1 MKRFAIIALLLFVAG
16 TCRAQDV
23 LPGVNRIVFL
33 GDSITYDGK
42 YVADVETELI
52 LRLGSRRF
60 EILDLGLPSETV
72 SGLSEPGHA
81 GGKFPR
87 PDLHERLERVLEKTT
102 PDLVFACYGMNDGI
116 YQPLDEGRFEKFKDG
131 MRWLHETVT
140 ARHVKIIHLTPPV
153 FDPVPIAKKVAP
165 ADKVDADH
173 PYEGYDD
180 VLTAYSNW
188 LLERRKDGWTVIDL
202 HGPMK
207 RLLAEHRKTDP
218 AFSFSRDGVHPGD
231 EGHLVMAEA
240 VLRGLPTAIVPND
253 ARSPRFQKLDAL
265 VAKRTRLMEDQWLH
279 VTGHRRPGMATTMPL
294 QKFQMTVDD
303 LTRRIDQVTR
313 Q

>member
-1 MKRFAIIALLLFVAG
+1 MKRLLVITLLFLTA

-42 YVADVETELI
+42 YVADVETELL

-87 PDLHERLERVLEKTT
+87 PDLHERLDRVLERTT

-131 MRWLHETVT
+131 VRRLHEKVT
-140 ARHVKIIHLTPPV
+140 AKGIKIIHLTPPV
-153 FDPVPIAKKVAP
+153 FDPAPIAKKVAS
-165 ADKVDADH
+165 AEKVDADH
-173 PYEGYDD
+173 PYERYDDD

-188 LLERRKDGWTVIDL
+188 LMEQRKEGWVVIDL

-207 RLLAEHRKTDP
+207 RLLAERRKADP
-218 AFSFSRDGVHPGD
+218 AFSFSHDGVHPGA

-240 VLRGLPTAIVPND
+240 ILRGLPTAIVLND
-253 ARSPRFQKLDAL
+253 AQSPRFQKLYPL
-265 VAKRTRLMEDQWLH
+265 VAERTRLMEDQWLR
-279 VTGHRRPGMATTMPL
+279 VTGHRRPGMATTMPID
-294 QKFQMTVDD
+294 KFQAKVYD
-303 LTRRIDQVTR
+303 LSRRIDEVSR
-313 Q
+313 R

>member
-1 MKRFAIIALLLFVAG
+1 MRRFAVIALLFLACA
-16 TCRAQDV
+16 CRAQDA

-42 YVADVETELI
+42 YVADVETELL

-72 SGLSEPGHA
+72 SGLSESGHA

-87 PDLHERLERVLEKTT
+87 PDLHERLDRVLEKTT

-116 YQPLDEGRFEKFKDG
+116 YEPFNDGRFERFKDG
-131 MRWLHETVT
+131 IRRLHEKVT
-140 ARHVKIIHLTPPV
+140 AKGIKIIHLTPPV
-153 FDPVPIAKKVAP
+153 FDTVPIAQKAAP

-173 PYEGYDD
+173 PYERYDDD

-188 LLERRKDGWTVIDL
+188 LLERRKDGWTVIDV

-207 RLLAEHRKTDP
+207 RLLAERRKADP
-218 AFSFSRDGVHPGD
+218 AFTFSRDGIHPGP

-240 VLRGLPTAIVPND
+240 ILRGLPTAIVLSD
-253 ARSPRFQKLDAL
+253 AQSPRFQKLYPL
-265 VAKRTRLMEDQWLH
+265 VAERTRLMEDQWLH
-279 VTGHRRPGMATTMPL
+279 VTGHRRPGMATTMPID
-294 QKFQMTVDD
+294 KFQATAYD
-303 LTRRIDQVTR
+303 LSHRIDEAVR